1 MNQYNNNC
9 KKENHYA
16 DPVQQN
22 ISIGS
27 DNKGIVQ
34 DNRIEKTCLRSVFL

>member
-1 MNQYNNNC
+1 MNQNNNKC
-9 KKENHYA
+9 NKEDHNA
-16 DPVQQN
+16 DPIQQN
-22 ISIGS
+22 ISVCS